1 MKISQRIKIGWFC
14 STIWNCAT
22 IQQHSDS
29 WLGRGNGNEWNGL
42 EPRMVSDL
50 SREYED
56 VVVILDFSLFERLSP
71 LRNKWNQWK
80 FRAQSWKVTVRTRHI
95 LNSYRIPNINT
106 ICPAL
111 LRRYVIEID

>member
-14 STIWNCAT
+14 STIWNCAI

-56 VVVILDFSLFERLSP
+56 VFVILAFLSVFP
-71 LRNKWNQWK
+71 LYEINGTNG
-80 FRAQSWKVTVRTRHI
+80 S
-95 LNSYRIPNINT
+95 SEPN
-106 ICPAL
+106 
-111 LRRYVIEID
+111 RGK